1 MLLFQ
6 SCHVCKGKNPP
17 DVEAQ
22 QIGTKAVITTVCT
35 NPGCCA
41 ESTWHS
47 QPNMPGT
54 KLPAGNFLLCMSI
67 LFDGGSIT
75 KIRQIFNHM
84 GLACVSKLT
93 FTLCCDVL
101 KPKKNHYS
109 WFATMWQS
117 CHVRW
122 QNNII
127 FFTEFAWKKS
137 LVLREEIQFCSCNPA
152 RPPWRQL
159 QTSNNISF
167 VSICNRAP
175 VH

>member
-17 DVEAQ
+17 EVEAQ

-54 KLPAGNFLLCMSI
+54 KLPARNFLLCMSI
-67 LFDGGSIT
+67 LFAGGSIT

-84 GLACVSKLT
+84 GLACVSVNT
-93 FTLCCDVL
+93 FFKHQRRYNFILVIQHGRHDVSC
-101 KPKKNHYS
+101 KP
-109 WFATMWQS
+109 A
-117 CHVRW
+117 
-122 QNNII
+122 II
-127 FFTEFAWKKS
+127 
-137 LVLREEIQFCSCNPA
+137 LVLSQFVTEHLHLFP
-152 RPPWRQL
+152 
-159 QTSNNISF
+159 T
-167 VSICNRAP
+167 
-175 VH
+175 VHLF